1 MPYEGS
7 STTARTNTLA
17 PLTFE
22 PVFRDIVKAYGFL
35 KTRVRHT
42 PTEYSEALSEIAGV
56 PVYVKWENQ
65 QLCGSFKIRGALYA
79 MHSLDA
85 NRRDKGVVTCSS
97 GNHGQGVALAAK
109 SMGIKAVVFVP
120 ESCPELKKKKIRQLG
135 GDWVELR
142 VAAGDYD
149 FAEAESHVFAERE
162 GGTYLSSYEDA
173 AVISGQGSA
182 GMEMFMDEPDIEY
195 LLVPA
200 GGGGLIN
207 GAAIA
212 AKAIAPAADSFGV
225 QSEASN
231 PWVVSWPDGIV
242 KTVTYSDTV
251 ADGLAGA
258 IPQSLLTLAK
268 KRVSGMLEVTENDIK
283 RAIAFVHREHR
294 QIIEGAGAVGIA
306 ALLSGAARP
315 NGRKTG
321 IIVSGGNIGDAALR
335 EILGPP
341 PHKPQ
346 GG

>member
-1 MPYEGS
+1 MPNEES
-7 STTARTNTLA
+7 STATRTNTIA
-17 PLTFE
+17 PLAFE
-22 PVFRDIVKAYGFL
+22 PVFRDVVKAYGFL

-42 PTEYSEALSEIAGV
+42 PTEYSRALSEIARA

-65 QLCGSFKIRGALYA
+65 QMCGSFKIRGALYA
-79 MHSLDA
+79 MRSLGEA
-85 NRRDKGVVTCSS
+85 QRKKGVVTCSS

-109 SMGIKAVVFVP
+109 SMGVRAVVFVP
-120 ESCPELKKKKIRQLG
+120 ETCPELKKNKIRQFG
-135 GDWVELR
+135 GDWLELR

-149 FAEAESHVFAERE
+149 FAEAETHKFAARE
-162 GGTYLSSYEDA
+162 GMTYLSSYEDA

-212 AKAIAPAADSFGV
+212 AKAVSPETEIFGV

-231 PWVVSWPDGIV
+231 PWVVSWPGGIV

-268 KRVSGMLEVTENDIK
+268 KRVSDMLEVTENDIK
-283 RAIAFVHREHR
+283 RAIAFAHGEHR
-294 QIIEGAGAVGIA
+294 QIIEGSGAVGIA

-315 NGRKTG
+315 NGKKTG
-321 IIVSGGNIGDAALR
+321 IIVSGGNIDDAKLR
-335 EILGPP
+335 EILASGY
-341 PHKPQ
+341 
-346 GG
+346 

>member
-1 MPYEGS
+1 MPNEKS
-7 STTARTNTLA
+7 SATAQNNPLA
-17 PLTFE
+17 PLAFE
-22 PVFRDIVKAYGFL
+22 PVFRDVVKAYGFL

-42 PTEYSEALSEIAGV
+42 PTEYSEALSEIAGA
-56 PVYVKWENQ
+56 PVYLKWENQ

-79 MHSLDA
+79 MYSLDA
-85 NRRDKGVVTCSS
+85 SRRDRGVVTCSS

-109 SMGIKAVVFVP
+109 SMGVRAVVFVP
-120 ESCPELKKKKIRQLG
+120 ETCPELKKNKILRLG

-149 FAEAESHVFAERE
+149 FAEAESHEFAERE
-162 GGTYLSSYEDA
+162 GHTYLSSYEDA
-173 AVISGQGSA
+173 AIVSGQGSA

-200 GGGGLIN
+200 GGGGLLN

-212 AKAIAPAADSFGV
+212 AKTVNPEVEIFGV

-231 PWVVSWPDGIV
+231 PWVVSWPDGTV

-268 KRVSGMLEVTENDIK
+268 KRVSGILEVTENDIK
-283 RAIAFVHREHR
+283 RAIAFLYREHR
-294 QIIEGAGAVGIA
+294 QITEGAGAVGIA
-306 ALLSGAARP
+306 ALLSGTAQP
-315 NGRKTG
+315 NGKKTG
-321 IIVSGGNIGDAALR
+321 IVVSGGNIADATLR
-335 EILGPP
+335 EILASER
-341 PHKPQ
+341 K
-346 GG
+346 

>member
-1 MPYEGS
+1 MSNKES
-7 STTARTNTLA
+7 SAAAQNNHLDSLA
-17 PLTFE
+17 FE
-22 PVFRDIVKAYGFL
+22 PTFKDVVKAYGFL

-42 PTEYSEALSEIAGV
+42 PVEYSGALSDNVGA

-79 MHSLDA
+79 MYSLDA
-85 NRRDKGVVTCSS
+85 SQRDKGVVTCSS

-109 SMGIKAVVFVP
+109 NMGIDAVVFVP
-120 ESCPELKKKKIRQLG
+120 ETCPELKKKKISRLG

-149 FAEAESHVFAERE
+149 FAEAEAHEFAARE
-162 GGTYLSSYEDA
+162 GKTYLSSYEDA
-173 AVISGQGSA
+173 SVISGQGST

-200 GGGGLIN
+200 GGGGLLN
-207 GAAIA
+207 GIAIA
-212 AKAIAPAADSFGV
+212 AKTINPEVEIFGI

-231 PWVVSWPDGIV
+231 PWVVSWPDGMV

-268 KRVSGMLEVTENDIK
+268 KRVSGIFEVTEKDIK

-315 NGRKTG
+315 NGKKTG
-321 IIVSGGNIGDAALR
+321 IVVSGGNIGDTALR
-335 EILGPP
+335 EILALDS
-341 PHKPQ
+341 Q
-346 GG
+346 

>member
-1 MPYEGS
+1 MTNEES
-7 STTARTNTLA
+7 SVTAQNNPLA
-17 PLTFE
+17 PLAFE
-22 PVFRDIVKAYGFL
+22 PVFKNVVKAYGFL

-42 PTEYSEALSEIAGV
+42 PTEYSQPLSEVAGA
-56 PVYVKWENQ
+56 PVYIKWENQ

-79 MHSLDA
+79 MRSLGETQR
-85 NRRDKGVVTCSS
+85 NKGVVTCSS

-109 SMGIKAVVFVP
+109 SMGVKAIIFVP
-120 ESCPELKKKKIRQLG
+120 ETCPELKRKKIRQLG
-135 GDWVELR
+135 GEWIELR
-142 VAAGDYD
+142 VAEGDYD
-149 FAEAESHVFAERE
+149 FAEAESHEFAARE
-162 GGTYLSSYEDA
+162 GKTYLSSYEDA

-207 GAAIA
+207 GIAAA
-212 AKAIAPAADSFGV
+212 AKAIGPEVEIFGV

-268 KRVSGMLEVTENDIK
+268 KRVSGMLEVTEKDIDH
-283 RAIAFVHREHR
+283 AIVFLHREHR
-294 QIIEGAGAVGIA
+294 QIVEGAGAVGVA
-306 ALLSGAARP
+306 ALLSGAAKP

-321 IIVSGGNIGDAALR
+321 IFVSGGNIDDAMLE
-335 EILGPP
+335 EILA
-341 PHKPQ
+341 KDC
-346 GG
+346 